1 MKSLRRKKI
10 STLLALTMVI
20 STFIGV
26 TPATT
31 WATQPTVLF
40 EDMFQNPLTTS
51 SALSINKGTWDKE
64 WTLKANPTNSEKNAL
79 FYNRVDT
86 EGYILTG
93 EQDWS
98 NYVVETKVYMPTG
111 DSWINL
117 RGYVQEDASK
127 YYQIGYNPSAQ
138 TIRLEVVTAS
148 GTTTLES
155 YSKQLRANQWYVF
168 KIAFN
173 DGTINCYLDGE
184 KIISVVDTTY
194 TSGKT
199 GLRSNWGS
207 MYVSEYSVKGI
218 PENNEALSCIAK
230 AASSITLDWSDI
242 AGATSYTLYR
252 AENNDND
259 YNEVYSGTASN
270 YEDTSVTQ
278 GIPYYYKMTYT
289 NEEES
294 QYSSSLR
301 VILSDT
307 SYAIRLDE
315 AAYTLNI
322 GQTHA
327 TKVTRENEDTST
339 VDVTSEA
346 TYSSLDESV
355 ATVNAEGVVTAV
367 ALGNT
372 KIKITYDGKDYEVN
386 VTVAND
392 RVVHYAFDEG
402 TGTEASSSAGS
413 FGNAIL
419 KNGAEWLPKGG
430 VALDGKDDYI
440 ELPQNVLN
448 GLDNVT
454 IVTHV
459 YIDAGS
465 QQPFWIFNFGSSTD
479 SISDSNANYLGFLQG
494 GGGNYRVASTKTSW
508 TGENNTYADSTI
520 PRGVWQT
527 IAYTQE
533 GKVGKIYVDGVK
545 IGENEALA
553 YLASDI
559 INTMNFIGR
568 GPYLG
573 DNYFKGK
580 VQDFAVYNRVL
591 TASELEKLSEDN
603 KALSFQKDVDGLSL
617 GDISAITADIE
628 LPTQGASGSTI
639 IWESSNPAVIG
650 TDGKVTRPAS
660 NMEDAEVILTAT
672 ITASGQTATK
682 TFTVTVKKASNS
694 VEIVALD
701 KEAITLYNLEDL
713 RGNMTLP
720 TIGENGSTISWA
732 CSPALITPTGEVTRP
747 SYGEGDKTVTL
758 TATITHEAVSTT
770 REFSATVRELPKQE
784 DLDGYLFTYFIGD
797 GKGQEQMSFALS
809 EGNTPLKWN
818 TMNEGN
824 PVLIAELGEK
834 GLRDPSIIR
843 SPEGDKF
850 YLIATDLQIAA
861 GKGWGAAQKDGS
873 KCIFVWESTDLVNWS
888 KQRLVQVSSDLAGC
902 TWAPEIIYDE
912 DKGEYVVYWAS
923 KIYVDESKSGNPHHR
938 IMYATTRDFYTFS
951 PAKEYFNPGYAV
963 IDTVMI
969 KNNGK
974 VYRFTKDERDN
985 GTGSGQSQEG
995 KMIFQEV
1002 GSSIFANDF
1011 RRTAN
1016 DFVKTGV
1023 KWVEGPLTFKDNLE
1037 EKWYLF
1043 VDDFGGEGYIPFYT
1057 DNLDTGT
1064 WTKVA
1069 VSDKKMPSPKPRH
1082 GTILPIT
1089 ASEYARLQT
1098 HVPVEAP
1105 VSIELVTGVSLPTTL
1120 STQLGQITSLQA
1132 TVTPASAAN
1141 KEVTFESSDPT
1152 VVTVKDGELSCL
1164 ALGKAIITA
1173 KTKDGG
1179 YTAACTVTVNEATN
1193 VPVPVTNVTLN
1204 ETQLEVKVGKE
1215 RQLVAT
1221 VVPDHATLKAVKW
1234 ESSDPSIATVD
1245 ENGKVT
1251 AVALGSALIT
1261 ATSINGNK
1269 TAICNISV
1277 VAQGNGVLYNFD
1289 ENAGAIAK
1297 DSLENKEDAQLKGG
1311 VSWTEGLVNG
1321 AAKLDGNNGYIA
1333 LPDDVIKGLSEM
1345 TIQMW
1350 VNQQEDKRWSRILD
1364 FGNGAGDNL
1373 FLSGYGSPGG
1383 GKNAI
1388 GLHLVVGDTED
1399 TVYSADNFRLTNNE
1413 WTHLAVT
1420 FKGTTCTIYM
1430 NGEEIAKNT
1439 GMRVNP
1445 SGLKNSMNYIG
1456 KSKYGADPYFKGSI
1470 DEFSVQDKAL
1480 TGAEIKEGIKQ
1491 YLNEPETVTI
1501 QSLQDQVSIS
1511 TQVGQAPILP
1521 AQVEATYSDGSKVM
1535 VNVRWNSIAASQ
1547 YAQVGTFRVEGTIE
1561 GTNLLALAEIVVN
1574 EKPIILPTINNLK
1587 SIQVTTVVGTA
1598 PELPAQVEAT
1608 YNDGS
1613 KAMVNVR
1620 WNSIVASQ
1628 YAQVGTFRVEG
1639 TIEGTN
1645 LLALAEI
1652 VVNEKPIILPTIN
1665 NLKSIQVTTVVGTA
1679 PELPAQVE
1687 ATYSDGSKA
1696 MVNVKWDSIAVS
1708 QYAQVGKFT
1717 VEGTVADTTLRAT
1730 VEVVVNAATSG
1741 GSGSGSSPN
1750 STISVSK
1757 AEQAINKLSE
1767 IAKEEVKR
1775 HIQSVKEK
1783 IPYTSLNTAMTVQQL
1798 DELTKG
1804 KFKKEELEE
1813 MLKKPEL
1820 LEKLGIAKDLLPKVV
1835 VLEPIKDARFIDV
1848 NATHW
1853 ANNYIKQAAEM
1864 GLVAGNPDGS
1874 FAPKSSLTQ
1883 GDTFT
1888 FLDRVLLNKGIIEMK
1903 LPRTVVEKHV
1913 TNKKSWSFPYVA
1925 SIGSKLSEATLVETC
1940 AYTEKGLTRELLA
1953 QVLYEL
1959 TNGKLEVVRTPIAF
1973 QDVENS
1979 PYKEAIDYCT
1989 SVDLLFGTSK
1999 TTMEPHRALTRAEMM
2014 TVIIKLN
2021 ELLPVQK

>member
-1 MKSLRRKKI
+1 MKSLRKKKI
-10 STLLALTMVI
+10 SILLALTMVI

-31 WATQPTVLF
+31 WATQPVVLF

-51 SALSINKGTWDKE
+51 SALSINKGTWGKE

-117 RGYVQEDASK
+117 RGYVQENVSK

-259 YNEVYSGTASN
+259 YIEVYSGAVSN

-278 GIPYYYKMTYT
+278 GTPYYYKMTYT

-301 VILSDT
+301 VIPSDA
-307 SYAIRLDE
+307 SYVIRLDE
-315 AAYTLNI
+315 TAYSLSI
-322 GQTHA
+322 GKTHT
-327 TKVTRENEDTST
+327 TKVTRENEDTSVEDVTTEARYASSDVNIAT
-339 VDVTSEA
+339 VDA
-346 TYSSLDESV
+346 Q
-355 ATVNAEGVVTAV
+355 GIVTAV
-367 ALGNT
+367 AVGT
-372 KIKITYDGKDYEVN
+372 AKITVTYDSKNYEVN
-386 VTVAND
+386 VTV
-392 RVVHYAFDEG
+392 
-402 TGTEASSSAGS
+402 
-413 FGNAIL
+413 
-419 KNGAEWLPKGG
+419 
-430 VALDGKDDYI
+430 
-440 ELPQNVLN
+440 
-448 GLDNVT
+448 
-454 IVTHV
+454 
-459 YIDAGS
+459 
-465 QQPFWIFNFGSSTD
+465 
-479 SISDSNANYLGFLQG
+479 
-494 GGGNYRVASTKTSW
+494 
-508 TGENNTYADSTI
+508 
-520 PRGVWQT
+520 
-527 IAYTQE
+527 
-533 GKVGKIYVDGVK
+533 
-545 IGENEALA
+545 
-553 YLASDI
+553 
-559 INTMNFIGR
+559 
-568 GPYLG
+568 
-573 DNYFKGK
+573 
-580 VQDFAVYNRVL
+580 
-591 TASELEKLSEDN
+591 
-603 KALSFQKDVDGLSL
+603 
-617 GDISAITADIE
+617 
-628 LPTQGASGSTI
+628 
-639 IWESSNPAVIG
+639 
-650 TDGKVTRPAS
+650 
-660 NMEDAEVILTAT
+660 
-672 ITASGQTATK
+672 
-682 TFTVTVKKASNS
+682 TVKKAANS

-758 TATITHEAVSTT
+758 TATITHEAASTT
-770 REFSATVRELPKQE
+770 REFSATIREVPKQE
-784 DLDGYLFTYFIGD
+784 NLEGYLFTYFIGD
-797 GKGQEQMSFALS
+797 GARQEQMSFALS

-834 GLRDPSIIR
+834 GLRAPSIIR

-850 YLIATDLQIAA
+850 YLIATDLQIAT

-923 KIYVDESKSGNPHHR
+923 KIYADESKSGNPHHR

-1011 RRTAN
+1011 RRTTN
-1016 DFVKTGV
+1016 DFVKAGV

-1089 ASEYARLQT
+1089 ASEYARLQA
-1098 HVPVEAP
+1098 HIPVEAP

-1132 TVTPASAAN
+1132 IVTPASAAN

-1221 VVPDHATLKAVKW
+1221 VVPDHATLKVVKW

-1269 TAICNISV
+1269 MAICNISV

-1311 VSWTEGLVNG
+1311 VSWTEGLANG
-1321 AAKLDGNNGYIA
+1321 AVKLNGNNGYIA

-1364 FGNGAGDNL
+1364 FGTGSGDNL

-1383 GKNAI
+1383 GRNAI

-1420 FKGTTCTIYM
+1420 FEGTTCTIYM

-1456 KSKYGADPYFKGSI
+1456 KSKYGADPYFKGVI

-1491 YLNEPETVTI
+1491 YLNEPEEVTI
-1501 QSLQDQVSIS
+1501 QSLQEQVSIS

-1521 AQVEATYSDGSKVM
+1521 AQVEATYSDGSK
-1535 VNVRWNSIAASQ
+1535 
-1547 YAQVGTFRVEGTIE
+1547 
-1561 GTNLLALAEIVVN
+1561 
-1574 EKPIILPTINNLK
+1574 
-1587 SIQVTTVVGTA
+1587 
-1598 PELPAQVEAT
+1598 
-1608 YNDGS
+1608 
-1613 KAMVNVR
+1613 AMVNVR
-1620 WNSIVASQ
+1620 W
-1628 YAQVGTFRVEG
+1628 
-1639 TIEGTN
+1639 
-1645 LLALAEI
+1645 
-1652 VVNEKPIILPTIN
+1652 
-1665 NLKSIQVTTVVGTA
+1665 
-1679 PELPAQVE
+1679 
-1687 ATYSDGSKA
+1687 
-1696 MVNVKWDSIAVS
+1696 DSIAFS

-1717 VEGTVADTTLRAT
+1717 VEGTVAGTTLRAT
-1730 VEVVVNAATSG
+1730 AEVVVNAATSG
-1741 GSGSGSSPN
+1741 DSGSGSGSGSSSS

-1767 IAKEEVKR
+1767 IAKEEVKQ

-1813 MLKKPEL
+1813 MLKKPGL
-1820 LEKLGIAKDLLPKVV
+1820 LEKLGMAKDLLPKVV

-1874 FAPKSSLTQ
+1874 FAPKHRLTQ

-1888 FLDRVLLNKGIIEMK
+1888 FLDRVLLNKGIVEMK

-1913 TNKKSWSFPYVA
+1913 TNKESWLFPYVA

-1959 TNGKLEVVRTPIAF
+1959 TNGKLEVVRIPIAF

-1989 SVDLLFGTSK
+1989 SVDLLLGTSE